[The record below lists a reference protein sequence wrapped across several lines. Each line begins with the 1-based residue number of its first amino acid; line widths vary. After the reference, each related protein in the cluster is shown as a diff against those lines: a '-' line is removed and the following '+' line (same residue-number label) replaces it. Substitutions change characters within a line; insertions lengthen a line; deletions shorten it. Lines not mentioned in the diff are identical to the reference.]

1 MHRSWA
7 LLPST
12 QLRGETNE
20 VKVEDKES
28 LGVNHLG
35 MSLGPSNRYRVITKT
50 IGKVEAVEAPV
61 ARTAAATLVIEE
73 DQKRNEAL
81 QGLVTA
87 TDAHER
93 SMKRTGMITTMT
105 GKVEDTNS
113 AAEDFLWPKD
123 CWLARY

>member
-12 QLRGETNE
+12 RLRGETNE

-35 MSLGPSNRYRVITKT
+35 MSLGPFDRYQVITKT

-105 GKVEDTNS
+105 GKVEDTKG
-113 AAEDFLWPKD
+113 AAEDSLWPKD
-123 CWLARY
+123 CWLVRC